1 MILFC
6 FSGTGNTL
14 YIAEQ
19 IQKSFP
25 DSTIQPLD
33 KLADFTSEELAG
45 KTLVF
50 LYPVYYIRPPVYVK
64 KMIQQANQV
73 LSKANIIL
81 IATYSGNTGYAF
93 EDITTILSQKPIQTF
108 SIKMPGNYYS
118 EYPAYPQKY
127 QERLLKKADKSL
139 STIIEAIRAK
149 SVTKDRAINIISK
162 LYNKKTIIVQKQF
175 QTMDA
180 QFKVSD
186 ACTKC
191 TTCQNICP
199 VQNISIEE
207 QVQWHHHC
215 EQCMA
220 CLQWC
225 PENAITIENIS
236 PKRKRYTNPHISANR
251 MITLNNMK

>member
-1 MILFC
+1 MILFY

-19 IQKSFP
+19 IQKAFSDASLLP
-25 DSTIQPLD
+25 MH
-33 KLADFTSEELAG
+33 KLADIPHEAING
-45 KTLVF
+45 KTLIL

-64 KMIQQANQV
+64 KMLHQANT
-73 LSKANIIL
+73 LLANATIIL
-81 IATYSGNTGYAF
+81 IATYSGNSGYAF
-93 EDITTILSQKPIQTF
+93 KDIETILPQKPSQTF
-108 SIKMPGNYYS
+108 SIKMPGNYYR
-118 EYPAYPQKY
+118 EYSAYPKKY
-127 QERLLKKADKSL
+127 QDRLLKKADKKL
-139 STIIEAIRAK
+139 ETIIIAIKNRH
-149 SVTKDRAINIISK
+149 VTRDKPINIISK
-162 LYNKKTIIVQKQF
+162 LYNKKTTIIQNNF
-175 QTMDA
+175 QMMDA